1 MYQACIFDL
10 DGTLTDTLDSI
21 TYSVN
26 LTLQEMGLSEIT
38 REQCRTFI
46 GNGARYLMEEALK
59 ASGDACA
66 SRIDDAMEIY
76 GRVFG
81 ENCTYQV
88 KPYDGI
94 VELLAELKAEGI
106 KLAVLSNK
114 PHAQT
119 KDVVAKF
126 FGSDIFNYIQGQC
139 DGIPRKPDPAAALM
153 IAQQFGVSNQACVYI
168 GDSDVDM
175 ETACA
180 AGMASVGVTWGF
192 RSEEVLMTHGAEYM
206 IHHPKELLSIITEK
220 GAKGTCTS
228 MMKNV

>member
-26 LTLQEMGLSEIT
+26 LTLGELGMSGIT
-38 REQCRTFI
+38 RAQCKEFI
-46 GNGARYLMEEALK
+46 GNGARYLLEESLK
-59 ASGDACA
+59 ASGDVGA
-66 SRIDDAMEIY
+66 SQIDRAMEIY

-81 ENCTYQV
+81 EHCTYRV
-88 KPYDGI
+88 KPYEGI
-94 VELLAELKAEGI
+94 VDLLTQLKSLGI

-114 PHAQT
+114 PHVQT

-139 DGIPRKPDPAAALM
+139 DGIPRKPDPTAARML
-153 IAQQFGVSNQACVYI
+153 AQQFGVSSQECIYV

-180 AGMASVGVTWGF
+180 AGMKSVGVTWGF
-192 RSEEVLMTHGAEYM
+192 RSEEVLKQHGAKHM
-206 IHHPKELLSIITEK
+206 IHHPQELLSIITGK
-220 GAKGTCTS
+220 G
-228 MMKNV
+228 V